1 VTDLGKTIGL
11 IYNENYQIDYG
22 SSHLDPL
29 TDIITLLRPRTL
41 LLGNLAATGAWGIRS
56 PHQSDPTFYLVTE
69 GECWFQPDDGDAVRL
84 CMGDYLLA
92 AQPSSPCFVSSPGA
106 RLILSDAAFKER
118 NTVNNEL
125 RVGDGIEGG
134 PTTRILGGLIIC
146 DPANADLLFGLLPRF
161 THIRA
166 AEDVGERLGSLM
178 RIIVDETRAAR
189 PARDMVLSRLI
200 EVMLIETL
208 RRDGARRASQPR
220 GLLGGLAD
228 PQLAR
233 ALAHIHSDVGRA
245 WTIGELAKSAGMS
258 RSRFARR
265 FVDIVGAAPVEYLLA
280 WRMALAK
287 DALLHSQKP
296 LSQIA
301 ADVGYQSASAFSTAF
316 SGKVGC
322 APTQYAARSRG

>member
-1 VTDLGKTIGL
+1 M
-11 IYNENYQIDYG
+11 
-22 SSHLDPL
+22 DPL
-29 TDIITLLRPRTL
+29 TDIIALLRPKTL
-41 LLGNLAATGAWGIRS
+41 LLGNLAATGEWGIRS
-56 PHQSDPTFYLVTE
+56 PYQTDPTFYLVTE
-69 GECWFQPDDGDAVRL
+69 GECWFQAENADAVRL
-84 CMGDYLLA
+84 CAGDYLLA
-92 AQPSSPCFVSSPGA
+92 AQPCSACFVSHIGA
-106 RLILSDAAFKER
+106 KLVLSDAEFKER
-118 NTVNNEL
+118 NTIDNEV
-125 RVGDGIEGG
+125 RVGSRTEG

-166 AEDVGERLGSLM
+166 AEDVGERLAGLM
-178 RIIVDETRAAR
+178 RIIVDETHAAR

-208 RRDGARRASQPR
+208 RRDGAQRASQPQ

-228 PQLAR
+228 PQLAK
-233 ALAHIHSDVGRA
+233 ALTHIHSNVGRA
-245 WTIGELAKSAGMS
+245 WTIAELAKTAGMS

-265 FVDIVGAAPVEYLLA
+265 FVDVVGAAPVEYLLS

-301 ADVGYQSASAFSTAF
+301 ADVGYQSPSAFSTAF

-322 APTQYAARSRG
+322 APTQYAARSRGETMPGETRAGMQSNLRMRSAQSTG

>member
-1 VTDLGKTIGL
+1 M
-11 IYNENYQIDYG
+11 
-22 SSHLDPL
+22 DPL
-29 TDIITLLRPRTL
+29 TDIIALLRPRTL
-41 LLGNLAATGAWGIRS
+41 LLGNLAATGEWGIRS
-56 PHQSDPTFYLVTE
+56 PYQTDPTFYLVTE
-69 GECWFQPDDGDAVRL
+69 GECWFEPDYAEAVRL
-84 CMGDYLLA
+84 CAGDYLLA
-92 AQPSSPCFVSSPGA
+92 AQPSSVCFVSRPGA
-106 RLILSDAAFKER
+106 KLVLSDTAFKQR

-125 RVGDGIEGG
+125 RVGTLAEG
-134 PTTRILGGLIIC
+134 PTTRIVGGLILC

-166 AEDVGERLGSLM
+166 AEEVGERLGNLM
-178 RIIVDETRAAR
+178 RIIVDETNAAR

-208 RRDGARRASQPR
+208 RRDGARRALQPQ

-228 PQLAR
+228 PKLAR
-233 ALAHIHSDVGRA
+233 ALAHIHADVGRA
-245 WTIGELAKSAGMS
+245 WTVAELARSAGMS

-265 FVDIVGAAPVEYLLA
+265 FTDIVGAAPVEYLLA

-287 DALLHSQKP
+287 DALLHSHKP

-322 APTQYAARSRG
+322 APTQYQAQNLG

>member
-1 VTDLGKTIGL
+1 M
-11 IYNENYQIDYG
+11 
-22 SSHLDPL
+22 
-29 TDIITLLRPRTL
+29 TDIIALLRPRTL
-41 LLGNLAATGAWGIRS
+41 LLGNLAATGEWGIRS
-56 PHQSDPTFYLVTE
+56 PYQTDPTFYLVTE
-69 GECWFQPDDGDAVRL
+69 GECWFEPGDTDAVQL
-84 CMGDYLLA
+84 CAGDYLLA
-92 AQPSSPCFVSSPGA
+92 AQPSSPCFVSRPGA
-106 RLILSDAAFKER
+106 KLVLSDAEFKER
-118 NTVNNEL
+118 NTVDNEL
-125 RVGDGIEGG
+125 RVGWGEG
-134 PTTRILGGLIIC
+134 PTTRILGGLILC

-166 AEDVGERLGSLM
+166 REDVGERLGSLM

-189 PARDMVLSRLI
+189 PARDMVLARLI

-208 RRDGARRASQPR
+208 RRDGARRAAPQ
-220 GLLGGLAD
+220 GLLGALAD

-233 ALAHIHSDVGRA
+233 ALTHIHSDVGRA
-245 WTIGELAKSAGMS
+245 WTIAELAKSVGMS

-265 FVDIVGAAPVEYLLA
+265 FVDVVGAAPVEYLLA

-301 ADVGYQSASAFSTAF
+301 GEVGYQSASAFSTAF

-322 APTQYAARSRG
+322 APTQYQAQGRG